1 MSMDNSYDCSKQQ
14 VYSDL
19 YVSLPEN
26 PAPSCKKTKRSDD
39 DHKSSYK
46 QMKTNDYNQVYENK
60 IYDLNLNNTIS
71 SVSNSHS
78 PSVSLNSSSNSSSED
93 FFCESLYKAYQ
104 TGSLTKS
111 KYRRLVANERER
123 RRMHGLNLAF
133 ENLRSV
139 LPSLGSNKQ
148 FSKYETLQMA
158 KSYISALSDLLTSSQ
173 ESVEKNELDKGSAS
187 NMKTN
192 EIKYESYVP
201 ELNNDYL
208 NKRGANFN
216 SKNNFYNY

>member
-1 MSMDNSYDCSKQQ
+1 MENSFDCNKTQA
-14 VYSDL
+14 YSDL
-19 YVSLPEN
+19 YVSLPDNN
-26 PAPSCKKTKRSDD
+26 PTPSKKMKRCDYD
-39 DHKSSYK
+39 YPKNSYK
-46 QMKTNDYNQVYENK
+46 QMKANEFSQIHENNG
-60 IYDLNLNNTIS
+60 YDLNLNNTSS
-71 SVSNSHS
+71 SVSTSLS

-111 KYRRLVANERER
+111 KYRRLIANERER

-158 KSYISALSDLLTSSQ
+158 KSYISALSDLLNQDSM
-173 ESVEKNELDKGSAS
+173 EKNETK
-187 NMKTN
+187 NTNKTN
-192 EIKYESYVP
+192 EIKYESY
-201 ELNNDYL
+201 ESEMNNDYS
-208 NKRGANFN
+208 NKRCVSSNSFNFN
-216 SKNNFYNY
+216 NKNNFYNY